1 MLTFNQDVKFENKR
15 VGIIGTGATAIQAI
29 PEIAKTAGSLTVFQ
43 RTPNW
48 AIPLHNSKIS
58 SDEMSEIRKGYPEL
72 FQLCQKTRM
81 CFVHDAN
88 EDSILPLNPSS
99 SSWPS

>member
-1 MLTFNQDVKFENKR
+1 M
-15 VGIIGTGATAIQAI
+15 GIIGTGATAIQAI
-29 PEIAKTAGSLTVFQ
+29 PEIAKTAGSFTVFQ

-58 SDEMSEIRKGYPEL
+58 SNEMADIRKGYPDL
-72 FQLCQKTRM
+72 FELCQKTRM

-88 EDSILPLNPSS
+88 EDSASKILRSS
-99 SSWPS
+99 